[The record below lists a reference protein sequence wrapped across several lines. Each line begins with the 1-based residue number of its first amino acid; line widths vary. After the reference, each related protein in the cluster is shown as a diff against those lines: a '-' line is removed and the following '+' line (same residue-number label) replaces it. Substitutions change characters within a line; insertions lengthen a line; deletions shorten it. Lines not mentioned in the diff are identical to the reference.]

1 MCKLVLKI
9 FFVEFNPDGNLSN
22 LNFYYNTSLNK
33 HFETRKNSFFCPS

>member
-9 FFVEFNPDGNLSN
+9 LFVEFNPDENLRI

-33 HFETRKNSFFCPS
+33 HFETRKNRAFCSS